1 MQSIRTG
8 LRLAILPV
16 AILGAAARPAPA
28 AFEVPPRPGGA
39 VHDGAR
45 VIRPDDARA
54 IESISRLLWDRAR
67 VGLVVATVPDLGGE
81 PVEEVAMRIATS
93 WGIGGEKEDRGIL
106 VLAAI
111 ADRRAR
117 IEVGYGAEGYIPDG
131 LAGEIADRQMIPRFR
146 QGDYSSG
153 MRAASERI
161 AVLTAAEF
169 GFSLDGIEVSPEARG
184 GAGRG
189 MGRFLGPLVLL
200 ALIILGIRNPWLL
213 LFLFMSGRRGG
224 FHRGGLGGGGFGGG
238 RIGGGFGGFGGGSFG
253 GGGASRGW

>member
-1 MQSIRTG
+1 MRSICAG
-8 LRLAILPV
+8 LRLAVIPA
-16 AILGAAARPAPA
+16 AILGAGFHPTPA
-28 AFEVPPRPGGA
+28 AFEVPPRPNGA
-39 VHDGAR
+39 IHDGAR

-54 IESISRLLWDRAR
+54 IEAISRFLWDRAR
-67 VGLVVATVPDLGGE
+67 VGLVVATVADLGGE
-81 PVEEVAMRIATS
+81 PIEEVAIRVAKS
-93 WGIGGEKEDRGIL
+93 WGAGGEKEDRGIL

-111 ADRRAR
+111 AERRVR
-117 IEVGYGAEGYIPDG
+117 IEVGHGAEGFIPDG
-131 LAGEIADRQMIPRFR
+131 LAGEIMDRQMIPRFR

-153 MRAASERI
+153 IRAASERI

-189 MGRFLGPLVLL
+189 MGRLLGPLVLVL
-200 ALIILGIRNPWLL
+200 LIILGLRNPWLL

-224 FHRGGLGGGGFGGG
+224 SHRGGLGGGGFGGG
-238 RIGGGFGGFGGGSFG
+238 RMGGGFGGFGGGSFG